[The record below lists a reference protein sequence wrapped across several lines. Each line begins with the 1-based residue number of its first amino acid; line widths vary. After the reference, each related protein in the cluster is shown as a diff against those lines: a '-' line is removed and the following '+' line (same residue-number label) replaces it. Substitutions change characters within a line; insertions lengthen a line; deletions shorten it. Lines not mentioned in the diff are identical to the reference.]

1 VTMDCLRARELLAE
15 RALGTLREEEG
26 AFELERHLGSCAAC
40 RREAEQ
46 LAEGAAALALALP
59 GPEPPPHLEERVV
72 RRVAPRRSRPRRR
85 SLAAAGIAA
94 ALGAVLA
101 AGSIAWAVSVTRRSE
116 MVQRL
121 LASAGE
127 EAQLTASVL
136 QDAISELAG
145 ARLLSAT
152 LEPVRADAP
161 AGGGAVVHDTV
172 GGRDLAIIVAG
183 GVPGRHAPYRVVLVD
198 GDVRVS
204 LGKLERTGP
213 ARYSL
218 ERFTHFDLGDAD
230 LVQVLDE
237 RSRVALEGALD
248 EPA

>member
-1 VTMDCLRARELLAE
+1 MDCLGARELLAE
-15 RALGTLREEEG
+15 RALGTLREEDG
-26 AFELERHLGSCAAC
+26 AFDLERHLGSCAAC

-46 LAEGAAALALALP
+46 LAEGAAALALAVS
-59 GPEPPPHLEERVV
+59 GPELPPRLDERVLQ
-72 RRVAPRRSRPRRR
+72 RITPRRPRPRRR

-94 ALGAVLA
+94 ALGTVLA

-121 LASAGE
+121 LATAGE
-127 EAQLTASVL
+127 EAQLTASRL
-136 QDAISELAG
+136 QEAISELAD
-145 ARLLSAT
+145 AQLLSAT
-152 LEPVRADAP
+152 LEPARADAP
-161 AGGGAVVHDTV
+161 AGGGAVLHDTV
-172 GGRDLAIIVAG
+172 GGRDLAIVVVG
-183 GVPGRHAPYRVVLVD
+183 GLPGRHAPYRVVLVD

-218 ERFTHFDLGDAD
+218 EHFTHLNLGDTD